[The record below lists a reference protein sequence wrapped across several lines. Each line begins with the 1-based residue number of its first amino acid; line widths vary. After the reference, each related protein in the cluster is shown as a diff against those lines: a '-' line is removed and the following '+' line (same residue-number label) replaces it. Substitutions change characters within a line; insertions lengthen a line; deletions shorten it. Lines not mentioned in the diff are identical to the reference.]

1 MTSKLLSVIG
11 FLIFIY
17 VTLVAVIYLGQSRLV
32 YFPTSSIDATPD
44 LINLTY
50 EDVWLQTEDG
60 DRIHG
65 WYLPREKAKWT
76 VLMFH
81 GNGGN
86 ISHRL
91 QTLDLLNKIGVNT
104 LIIDYR
110 GYGRSQG
117 QPSEQATYQDA
128 LAAWQHLIQN
138 RTDPESVILFG
149 RSLGGAVAVWLA
161 TKVNP
166 KGLILEST
174 FSSVVDMAEHHYPF
188 LPVSYIS
195 RFKYDSLSLASKI
208 EIPTLVLHSREDNI
222 VPFDLGFKLY
232 EALPGNKSFIEMQGG
247 HNDGFFVS
255 GEHYI
260 NAIKNF
266 IESL

>member
-1 MTSKLLSVIG
+1 MTSKLLFVIG
-11 FLIFIY
+11 VLIFIY
-17 VTLVAVIYLGQSRLV
+17 VALVVVIYLGQSRLV

-44 LINLTY
+44 LINLRY
-50 EDVWLQTEDG
+50 EDVWLQTQDG

-65 WYLPREKAKWT
+65 WYLPEENAEWT

-128 LAAWQHLIQN
+128 LAAWEHLIQH
-138 RTDPESVILFG
+138 RTDAESIILFG
-149 RSLGGAVAVWLA
+149 RSLGGAIAVWLA
-161 TKVNP
+161 TEVNP
-166 KGLILEST
+166 RGLILEST
-174 FSSVVDMAEHHYPF
+174 FSSVVDLAQHHYPF
-188 LPVSYIS
+188 LPVRYMS
-195 RFKYDSLSLASKI
+195 RFKYDSLSLAPNI
-208 EIPTLVLHSREDNI
+208 DMPTLMLHSREDDI
-222 VPFDLGFKLY
+222 VPFDLGLKLY
-232 EALPGNKSFIEMQGG
+232 EALPGNKSFVEMRGG
-247 HNDGFFVS
+247 HNDGFYVS
-255 GEHYI
+255 GEHYV
-260 NAIKNF
+260 NGLRNF

>member
-1 MTSKLLSVIG
+1 MTSKLLFVIG
-11 FLIFIY
+11 VLILIY
-17 VTLVAVIYLGQSRLV
+17 VGLVAVIYLGQSRLV

-44 LINLTY
+44 LINLSY
-50 EDVWLQTEDG
+50 EDVWLQTQDG

-65 WYLPREKAKWT
+65 WYLPEEDAKWT

-91 QTLDLLNKIGVNT
+91 QTLDILNKIGVNT

-128 LAAWQHLIQN
+128 LAAWEHLIQH
-138 RTDPESVILFG
+138 RTDAESVILFG

-161 TKVNP
+161 NEVNP
-166 KGLILEST
+166 RGLILEST
-174 FSSVVDMAEHHYPF
+174 FSSVVDMAQHHYPF
-188 LPVSYIS
+188 LPIRYIS
-195 RFKYDSLSLASKI
+195 RFKYDSLSLASAI
-208 EIPTLVLHSREDNI
+208 DMPTLMLHSRQDNI
-222 VPFDLGFKLY
+222 VPYDLGLKLY
-232 EALPGNKSFIEMQGG
+232 EALPGKKSFVEMRGG
-247 HNDGFFVS
+247 HNDGFFIS

-260 NAIKNF
+260 NGLKNF

>member
-1 MTSKLLSVIG
+1 MTSKLLFIIG
-11 FLIFIY
+11 VLILIY
-17 VTLVAVIYLGQSRLV
+17 VGLVAVIYVGQSRLV

-44 LINLTY
+44 LINLSY

-65 WYLPREKAKWT
+65 WYLPEDNAEWT

-91 QTLDLLNKIGVNT
+91 QTLSILNKIGVNT

-110 GYGRSQG
+110 GYGQSQG
-117 QPSEQATYQDA
+117 QPSEEATYQDA
-128 LAAWQHLIQN
+128 LAAWEHLIQH
-138 RTDPESVILFG
+138 RTDAESIILFG

-161 TKVNP
+161 NEVNP
-166 KGLILEST
+166 GGLILEST
-174 FSSVVDMAEHHYPF
+174 FSSVVDMAQHHYPF
-188 LPVSYIS
+188 LPVRYIS
-195 RFKYDSLSLASKI
+195 RFKYDSLSLASAI
-208 EIPTLVLHSREDNI
+208 DMPTLMLHSRQDNI
-222 VPFDLGFKLY
+222 VPFDLGMKLY
-232 EALPGNKSFIEMQGG
+232 EALPGKKSFVEMRGG
-247 HNDGFFVS
+247 HNDGFFTS

-260 NAIKNF
+260 KGLKNF